1 MKSIRRKLLVVLIAV
16 MTGFLLL
23 GAWATYAAAR
33 EEADAMFD
41 YHLEQI
47 ARALASR
54 DFGGAAGALAAD
66 ERFDFVVRVW
76 TRDGLFLFPPDAAR
90 DIPEPVRPGLST
102 IRAASGEW
110 RIFTLQGRGQTIAVA
125 QPTAV
130 RARLAASAALRT
142 VSPFLFLL
150 PLVVALIFLTVAREL
165 RPLVG
170 LAHAVG
176 GRTPEALD
184 PIPATDVPAEVRPL
198 VDALNDLLARLRAAL
213 AAQRDFVADAAHEL
227 RTPLAALQ
235 LQAGL
240 IERSTDTDERLAA
253 INELKAGV
261 ARAAHTVRQLL
272 TLARNEPGAHER
284 ASVPVALGEL
294 LRQGVASHAVLAD
307 SRQIDLGATDLDPAA
322 AVSGDAEALASLVD
336 NLLANAIAH
345 APSGGRVDVAC
356 GLGDGRPWLTVSD
369 NGPGIPPDERER
381 VFDRF
386 YRRSGAATGGT
397 GLGLAIVA
405 TIARRHGAEVA
416 LTDTAGGGLTVRVIF
431 PKVAPSS

>member
-1 MKSIRRKLLVVLIAV
+1 M
-16 MTGFLLL
+16 
-23 GAWATYAAAR
+23 
-33 EEADAMFD
+33 
-41 YHLEQI
+41 
-47 ARALASR
+47 
-54 DFGGAAGALAAD
+54 
-66 ERFDFVVRVW
+66 
-76 TRDGLFLFPPDAAR
+76 
-90 DIPEPVRPGLST
+90 
-102 IRAASGEW
+102 
-110 RIFTLQGRGQTIAVA
+110 
-125 QPTAV
+125 
-130 RARLAASAALRT
+130 
-142 VSPFLFLL
+142 

-294 LRQGVASHAVLAD
+294 LRQGVASHAILAD

-356 GLGDGRPWLTVSD
+356 GVGDGRPWLTVSD